1 VGEKL
6 QEIRPGEHSDRLA
19 ASCDDDGIRSPSES
33 GEDFVE
39 RLVGVDR
46 GQRRLHRGRDVLVK
60 RIRILEDPVEKVAIL
75 E

>member
-19 ASCDDDGIRSPSES
+19 LSCDYDGVRPPGES

-46 GQRRLHRGRDVLVK
+46 RQRRLHRGGDVLVK
-60 RIRILEDPVEKVAIL
+60 RIRILEDPVEEVAIL